1 MKEWQVQR
9 YMYTRQSPVG
19 EKSIDEMTEWQMDE
33 RMDSS
38 NLRYRCFSLLIL
50 KKVIFTCIDFIF
62 NHRKII
68 IHEVNVTK
76 SGEIYRWDL

>member
-1 MKEWQVQR
+1 MKEWQVHG

-19 EKSIDEMTEWQMDE
+19 EKSIDQMMEGQTNE

-50 KKVIFTCIDFIF
+50 KKLIFTCIDFIF

-68 IHEVNVTK
+68 IHEVNVIR